1 MPGIDPKRVRFSI
14 STCHQEH
21 LQAYQQA
28 DLILDPFPHGGGVV
42 CLETLYM
49 GVPMITRYGTQP
61 SGRSSSSVLTQM
73 GRQDWIAMDQKEYVE
88 KAVKLAGD
96 IDQLTSVRKV
106 LREEFLNS
114 PVIKGYREAVEKSY
128 LKMFHDMHAAANDA
142 ASTRMKAVK

>member
-1 MPGIDPKRVRFSI
+1 
-14 STCHQEH
+14 
-21 LQAYQQA
+21 
-28 DLILDPFPHGGGVV
+28 
-42 CLETLYM
+42 
-49 GVPMITRYGTQP
+49 
-61 SGRSSSSVLTQM
+61 M
-73 GRQDWIAMDQKEYVE
+73 GRQDWISMDQKEYVE